1 MSTSNPWAIYIT
13 VVTGA
18 LLKYY
23 LIVGWKFYKMEI
35 GGLLHGKVKRRT
47 FESVHRSE
55 QIEVKHHST
64 EDDGELSSIEQ
75 SEAPQ
80 DEELFTQVESL
91 LEHLTAEIEE
101 ASQKDYNKQDL
112 VQMLQIILS
121 EYGALKGTQ
130 FQFSINNRIDAE
142 CAKYGLPH
150 LSEGDKN
157 ELWSRV

>member
-18 LLKYY
+18 LLIYY

-35 GGLLHGKVKRRT
+35 GSLLHGKVKRRR
-47 FESVHRSE
+47 FESVQRSD
-55 QIEVKHHST
+55 QIEAQHYST
-64 EDDGELSSIEQ
+64 ENDGELSSIEQ
-75 SEAPQ
+75 PEAPQ

-112 VQMLQIILS
+112 VQMLQMILN

-130 FQFSINNRIDAE
+130 FQFSINNHIDAE
-142 CAKYGLPH
+142 CAKYGLLH
-150 LSEGDKN
+150 LSEGDKI